1 MYRRLQ
7 ALFSF
12 SKMVA
17 GDFVWPLQ
25 LNCLG
30 CCVLVVLPSYPV
42 CPAKIFTTVGNYRWR
57 YVTCTR
63 WWQGEINNVCDN
75 DYADVVPHFNRL
87 SPNNYILYLILSIHF
102 PAGTLW
108 CCFPCGCLKW
118 LHPCDP
124 GKPIRVIPKPREDP
138 GFSPVMKT
146 GCTFRQPPFP
156 NQYVPTKTQLVYQ
169 PAINVW
175 ELQRVLGMAGG
186 SGGDFKTCFYV
197 RILLKDYQKTWL
209 LKGIWFRWV
218 TLWYNFPNNE
228 I

>member
-1 MYRRLQ
+1 MPYADMLQMYRRLQ
-7 ALFSF
+7 TPFSF

-17 GDFVWPLQ
+17 GDLFGPLQ

-63 WWQGEINNVCDN
+63 RWQGGINNVCGN

-87 SPNNYILYLILSIHF
+87 SPNYYILYLILSIHF

-118 LHPCDP
+118 LHPSDP
-124 GKPIRVIPKPREDP
+124 GKPIPVIPKPREDP
-138 GFSPVMKT
+138 CLHRWWKRGSLSDSPLS
-146 GCTFRQPPFP
+146 
-156 NQYVPTKTQLVYQ
+156 PTNMCL
-169 PAINVW
+169 PRHN
-175 ELQRVLGMAGG
+175 
-186 SGGDFKTCFYV
+186 
-197 RILLKDYQKTWL
+197 
-209 LKGIWFRWV
+209 
-218 TLWYNFPNNE
+218 
-228 I
+228 